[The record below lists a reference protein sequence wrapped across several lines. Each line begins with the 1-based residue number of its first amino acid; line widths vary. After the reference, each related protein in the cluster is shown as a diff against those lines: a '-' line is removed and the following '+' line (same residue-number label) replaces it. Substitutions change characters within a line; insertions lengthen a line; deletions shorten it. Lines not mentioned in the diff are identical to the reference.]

1 MILQDRTPQW
11 FRIHACGRHLQSR
24 GQSRRAPALSNAQEA

>member
-1 MILQDRTPQW
+1 MIVEDRKPEW

-24 GQSRRAPALSNAQEA
+24 GQSWRAPALSNAQEA

>member
-1 MILQDRTPQW
+1 MIRVDRMPEW
-11 FRIHACGRHLQSR
+11 FRIHACGRHLQSH